1 VNLPEQLG
9 LAYLVS
15 EVALRFS
22 RRSGDNAKK
31 SDGGSLA
38 LLWASVGVGIGLGI
52 CAAYLVPAA
61 GFSLGPVGRRLVVLV
76 FLAGLALRWWAILSL
91 GKFFTVD
98 VAIATDHQ
106 LVVRGPYRWMRHPSY
121 TGMMLAFVA
130 LAATFQNWLS
140 LVAILVPVSVA
151 LAYRIRIEE
160 TALISAFGDEY
171 RRYAQTTKRLIP
183 GVV

>member
-1 VNLPEQLG
+1 MNLPEQLG
-9 LAYLVS
+9 LSFLAS
-15 EVALRFS
+15 EVALRVY
-22 RRSGDNAKK
+22 RRSGSDAKQ
-31 SDGGSLA
+31 SDGGSLT

-61 GFSLGPVGRRLVVLV
+61 GFSLGLIGRRLVVLV

-106 LVVRGPYRWMRHPSY
+106 LVVRGPYHWMRHPSY

-130 LAATFQNWLS
+130 LAVTFQNGLS
-140 LVAILVPVSVA
+140 VVAVLIPISVA

-160 TALISAFGDEY
+160 SALISAFGDEY
-171 RRYAQTTKRLIP
+171 RRYSQTTKRLIP
-183 GVV
+183 GIV